1 MATVTPITIP
11 MPPDPLLGGARG
23 LFGDPGHAAV
33 EDFLVARGWQV
44 QDMRPVQALY
54 RPGASCTVRYR
65 VRALDRSA
73 QRRLLSVCA
82 ETRTTPRKLLQP
94 GAEFERRYDLPDPV
108 EQTEPYLVWAFP
120 YDPAL
125 RGLEDAAWGPAVHSW
140 MKGTHDRPRAVAVE
154 PLRYRPTRRA
164 LFRYQKMYGNSTP
177 ARAVYGKVLRTL
189 RARTTVGLAETL
201 ERPTGIFRRRP
212 KLPAYLALPVD
223 RIGDNVLLFDPMPG
237 RSLRDLLLS
246 DESLPEPQ
254 RVVGLMRSL
263 QSLAH
268 KLTDLASARHRSPA
282 TTAAASAALLSHL
295 VPDMAADIQALADE
309 IAAAAEGDAVPRA
322 VVHGDFYD
330 AQVLVQDDFSLG
342 LVDVDDLGLGDPALD
357 AANFTTHLLALAL
370 VRPASKSRLLAY
382 RSLCRQ
388 AFNEKLGIT
397 PADLTWRE
405 ALVMMQLAPGPF
417 RVLEPNWPD
426 RLTQHVHLARRLLD
440 QEVS

>member
-1 MATVTPITIP
+1 MTIP

-23 LFGDPGHAAV
+23 LFGDTGRAV
-33 EDFLVARGWQV
+33 VEAFLVARDWEV

-82 ETRTTPRKLLQP
+82 ETRTTPRKLLEP

-108 EQTEPYLVWAFP
+108 ERTEPYLVWAFP

-140 MKGTHDRPRAVAVE
+140 MKATQDRPRAVAVE

-164 LFRYQKMYGNSTP
+164 LFRYQKMYGDSAPTRS
-177 ARAVYGKVLRTL
+177 AYGKVLRTL
-189 RARTTVGLAETL
+189 RARTTLDLAETL
-201 ERPTGIFRRRP
+201 KRPTGIFKRRP
-212 KLPAYLALPVD
+212 KLPAYLALPGSQ
-223 RIGDNVLLFDPMPG
+223 IGNNVLLFDPMPG

-263 QSLAH
+263 QDLAP
-268 KLTDLASARHRSPA
+268 KLGGVASARHRPPA
-282 TTAAASAALLSHL
+282 TTAAASAALLSQL
-295 VPDMAADIQALADE
+295 IPEMAAEVQALAHDVA
-309 IAAAAEGDAVPRA
+309 IAAEQDAVPRA

-382 RSLCRQ
+382 RTLSRE
-388 AFNEKLGIT
+388 AFIEKLGIT

-440 QEVS
+440 QDAP